1 VSPKRAG
8 LPVALKMRHNAH
20 YVDELISRTDAAIGR
35 MIRAKGND
43 VSLSVGPVYLNLVSG
58 SNWGVATGPTL
69 VVTLDP
75 QVNARSPNLE
85 DAVEMTPPVTDS
97 EQRDVIMKLES
108 GSLSLEQFSAWLQ
121 QRCARRSQP
130 K

>member
-8 LPVALKMRHNAH
+8 LPVALKMRHDAH
-20 YVDELISRTDAAIGR
+20 YVDELISRTSAAIDR
-35 MIRAKGND
+35 MIRARGSG
-43 VSLSVGPVYLNLVSG
+43 VPLPVGPVYLNLVPG

-85 DAVEMTPPVTDS
+85 DAVEMTPAATDS
-97 EQRDVIMKLES
+97 EQRDVIARLGS
-108 GSLSLEQFSAWLQ
+108 GSLSLEQFRVWLE

-130 K
+130 N